1 MSVTKIMS
9 TKLPTVVE
17 HDHADRQW
25 HDLVGREAAEDARGA
40 LGGRMGKR
48 TSRHDEN
55 ILRIV
60 LSSPGEGGHTGGTPV
75 VRSDHG
81 HE

>member
-25 HDLVGREAAEDARGA
+25 HDLVGREAVEDARGGWGGAWENA
-40 LGGRMGKR
+40 LPDMMR
-48 TSRHDEN
+48 TF
-55 ILRIV
+55 
-60 LSSPGEGGHTGGTPV
+60 
-75 VRSDHG
+75 
-81 HE
+81 